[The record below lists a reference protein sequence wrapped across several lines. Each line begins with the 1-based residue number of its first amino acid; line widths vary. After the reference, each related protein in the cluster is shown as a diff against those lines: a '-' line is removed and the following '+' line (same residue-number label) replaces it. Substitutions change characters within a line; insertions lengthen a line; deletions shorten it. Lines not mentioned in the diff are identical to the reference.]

1 MATKFNFC
9 HKIKT
14 FRIHELLSIEL
25 RSLISE
31 DVFDVGLDMK
41 PWNSGS
47 VLRNFTTPYCKVMNK
62 RSHAAL
68 KSAFILYVYT
78 SETYLTFY
86 PFKDFQY

>member
-25 RSLISE
+25 RSLIAE

-47 VLRNFTTPYCKVMNK
+47 VLRN
-62 RSHAAL
+62 
-68 KSAFILYVYT
+68 LY
-78 SETYLTFY
+78 S
-86 PFKDFQY
+86 